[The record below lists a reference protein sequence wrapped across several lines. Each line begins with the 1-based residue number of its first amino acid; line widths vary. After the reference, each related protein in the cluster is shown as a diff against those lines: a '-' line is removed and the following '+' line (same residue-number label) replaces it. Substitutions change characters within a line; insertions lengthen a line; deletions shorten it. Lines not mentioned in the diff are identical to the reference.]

1 MGIRSSVIVIAMA
14 AWLVSCQQPGGKP
27 QPGPA
32 QRERVTQVAQVD
44 DDDAQVAP
52 RKVRAKPHPRA
63 ERVDMVGMTLYRP
76 MMVVRFGPQ
85 AGVPEDKIAKIRQ
98 DFFDTQTRIADLE
111 PRIKK
116 ARIEIQRLLAAG
128 ELDETKVFAQ
138 MDEVSKAETEIK
150 KQRLGLMMRI
160 RQSLTPEQRKKLDEL
175 KHARSGQLKANRQQ
189 GRRTL
194 PHKANAHGF

>member
-44 DDDAQVAP
+44 EVDAQLAP
-52 RKVRAKPHPRA
+52 RKVRAKPHPQA
-63 ERVDMVGMTLYRP
+63 GRVDMVGMTLYRP
-76 MMVVRFGPQ
+76 AMVLRFGAQ

-111 PRIKK
+111 PRLKK

-128 ELDETKVFAQ
+128 ELDENKVFAQ

-175 KHARSGQLKANRQQ
+175 KHARSGQLEANRRQ
-189 GRRTL
+189 GRRGL
-194 PHKANAHGF
+194 PQKANAHGF